1 MRKTK
6 SFLEY
11 LDDIG
16 WSNGVN
22 GRNRI
27 TEGRVELPDDADTS
41 GLFINTSNSKLNV
54 NDRYYC
60 IAPKDV
66 VKLLASRKISG
77 IREVEEGELED
88 IYTADEMNAF
98 LLKKGVPAPIADM
111 VAYDLWSARD
121 PDTPVVVDPARYR
134 IEIRDDEAF
143 VENVVSVFQAVLG
156 SSHSLSVLDGDI
168 QVYATNGDGEY
179 EWVWPSSMGVY

>member
-1 MRKTK
+1 MR
-6 SFLEY
+6 SFTDY

-16 WSNGVN
+16 WRNRVN

-77 IREVEEGELED
+77 IREVEEDELED

-98 LLKKGVPAPIADM
+98 LLDKGSGLVKSPLFRENDIHPMPFLPEFPHQIGINTSFP
-111 VAYDLWSARD
+111 YIRHTGKSQEYHIHKESFRQTILFT
-121 PDTPVVVDPARYR
+121 TPVYD
-134 IEIRDDEAF
+134 
-143 VENVVSVFQAVLG
+143 
-156 SSHSLSVLDGDI
+156 
-168 QVYATNGDGEY
+168 
-179 EWVWPSSMGVY
+179 